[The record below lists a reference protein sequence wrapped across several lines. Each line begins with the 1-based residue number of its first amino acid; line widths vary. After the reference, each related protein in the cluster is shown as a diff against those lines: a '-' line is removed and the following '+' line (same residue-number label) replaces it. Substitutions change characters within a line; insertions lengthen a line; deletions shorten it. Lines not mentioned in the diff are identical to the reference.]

1 MLKVT
6 IIGVDLAKNVF
17 QLHGATADG
26 TVVFRKKLTRPLFE
40 RFMAGHHPCTV
51 AMEASA
57 GAHHWARKFTRYGYQ
72 VRLIAPHYV
81 KPFLKRQKNDAADAE
96 AIVEAALRPTMRFV
110 EPKTA
115 DQQAQAVAFRMRE
128 QLIKQRTDSI
138 NALRGYLYEFGYIAP
153 EGIAHVPDL
162 AEIVKDKRS
171 DLPDLVRDLCKKV
184 LTHIDELT
192 EHLAELVGKIA
203 AMSRNSTMPRRLQTM
218 PGIGPI
224 GALAIETFAPPMHLF
239 RRARDFAAWVG
250 LVPRQHSSGGKQRL
264 GKTSKNGQRDI
275 RRLLIMG
282 ATSVIRWASR
292 KGAPQHPW
300 LAQMMARKPPMVVA
314 FALANKMARAIW
326 AMLTRGE
333 DYRAPA
339 LVSAA

>member
-26 TVVFRKKLTRPLFE
+26 KVVFRKKLTRPLFE

-57 GAHHWARKFTRYGYQ
+57 GAHHWARKFAGYGYQ

-81 KPFLKRQKNDAADAE
+81 KPFVKRQKNDAADAE

-128 QLIKQRTDSI
+128 QLIKQRTESI
-138 NALRGYLYEFGYIAP
+138 NALRSYLYEFGYIAP

-162 AEIVKDKRS
+162 VKIVKDKRS
-171 DLPDLVRDLCKKV
+171 DLPDRRFPQYRPAVKRSGSDEGIKVHLRPEGVYPETGHQGSPDRRDLPQGRDLGGDLLRLKEEERWV
-184 LTHIDELT
+184 AAGRDAA
-192 EHLAELVGKIA
+192 AEA
-203 AMSRNSTMPRRLQTM
+203 A
-218 PGIGPI
+218 
-224 GALAIETFAPPMHLF
+224 
-239 RRARDFAAWVG
+239 
-250 LVPRQHSSGGKQRL
+250 
-264 GKTSKNGQRDI
+264 
-275 RRLLIMG
+275 
-282 ATSVIRWASR
+282 
-292 KGAPQHPW
+292 
-300 LAQMMARKPPMVVA
+300 
-314 FALANKMARAIW
+314 
-326 AMLTRGE
+326 RG
-333 DYRAPA
+333 
-339 LVSAA
+339 